1 MQDSILNCHGI
12 GGTGEG
18 AEDRQRAQAGA
29 EGLRITTDNFLTGWS
44 EGIQLIIII
53 AIVAFGVS
61 WKFLGVY
68 VLAIYSVVRRTPH
81 KSPSL

>member
-1 MQDSILNCHGI
+1 MQESILNCHGI

-44 EGIQLIIII
+44 EGIQRIIII
-53 AIVAFGVS
+53 AILWSKLEVS
-61 WKFLGVY
+61 W
-68 VLAIYSVVRRTPH
+68 SVCSRHIFSGASDTP
-81 KSPSL
+81 